1 MSENTKFIK
10 FTVIP
15 IFFGFM
21 FEIMSTKIIKMIQV
35 KNNFQIYFKSFAFLS
50 MTSHQGFAFKL
61 FAMTNVFN
69 KF

>member
-10 FTVIP
+10 FSNTD
-15 IFFGFM
+15 IFRFYVYDVN
-21 FEIMSTKIIKMIQV
+21 KNNIKMIQV